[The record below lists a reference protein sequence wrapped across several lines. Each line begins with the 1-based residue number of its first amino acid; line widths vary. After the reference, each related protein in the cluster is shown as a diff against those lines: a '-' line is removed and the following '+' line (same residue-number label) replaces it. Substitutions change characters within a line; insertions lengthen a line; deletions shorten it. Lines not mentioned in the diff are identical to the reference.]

1 MGCPSVACEPGQV
14 LLVDCKLARQELH
27 QRGVLPVYGPG
38 GLIHVP
44 RTGTRFS
51 LETHSYRSHRQQR
64 SVANERQMRRP
75 QELHENGYGTRSI
88 IT

>member
-1 MGCPSVACEPGQV
+1 MVYC
-14 LLVDCKLARQELH
+14 LL
-27 QRGVLPVYGPG
+27 YNGPG
-38 GLIHVP
+38 GLMHVP

-75 QELHENGYGTRSI
+75 QELHEHGYGTRSI
-88 IT
+88 RRHHNMRIFGIRPAEHVP